1 MGKKQKVFRWQKVI
15 GKCAPKFPVII
26 FPQLWKRNTSK
37 IPQSS
42 RLKGILS
49 IQSLSSMTSHRLLCT
64 ENNFWAVKKKA
75 LIHKSKYKKPNL
87 GDITAECVMLI
98 LRVIKNTLKEKSTRI
113 LGEKQTQSSTYHI
126 SLNWLTNTIEE
137 INSNNKKSHQ
147 NQKIRLLNRNKMLRL
162 SQFQIICKKVL
173 LRFAQKKLVKSKKIF
188 TNFW

>member
-1 MGKKQKVFRWQKVI
+1 MSWLPKKEVATSKKYLSICWLKLHNYARKEWRPKHLKMFAMGKRWKVFRCQKVI

-75 LIHKSKYKKPNL
+75 LIHKSKYKKPNP

-98 LRVIKNTLKEKSTRI
+98 LRVIKNTLKGKNTRI
-113 LGEKQTQSSTYHI
+113 LGEKQTQSSTYPF
-126 SLNWLTNTIEE
+126 SLNWLTSTIEE
-137 INSNNKKSHQ
+137 TNSDNKKSHQ
-147 NQKIRLLNRNKMLRL
+147 NQKIR
-162 SQFQIICKKVL
+162 
-173 LRFAQKKLVKSKKIF
+173 
-188 TNFW
+188 